1 VLDFCNSGGMQKTKI
16 PEDARYDLCNK
27 TAHLKKLGSG
37 LHVQSKIVEEIN
49 TSVEQFANESE

>member
-1 VLDFCNSGGMQKTKI
+1 MQKTKI